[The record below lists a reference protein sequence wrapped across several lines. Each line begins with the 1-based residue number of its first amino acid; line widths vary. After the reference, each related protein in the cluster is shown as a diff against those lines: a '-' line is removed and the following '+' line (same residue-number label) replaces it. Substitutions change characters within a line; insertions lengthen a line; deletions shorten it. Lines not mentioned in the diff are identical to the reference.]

1 MRTATTL
8 LRVKRTR
15 LDRVT
20 ERPPEETRPEIR
32 TMKNMQAE
40 DKKRQEP
47 DRKGS
52 PKFLCIRIKN
62 KEAFERF
69 ERQIGTLPET
79 LKRPDKNG
87 DILAWYRLPPGT
99 EGAKPYKFAGGKIEL
114 TPHVSGPSKK
124 VEPVPPALLR
134 LITGRKFILEDE
146 FLELPVPKMIA
157 DGRVPEGNVLVYAP
171 PEHGKSLSMI
181 GFGECVTLGLDW
193 YGTKILDPGPVFY
206 VAAERAAGVRKRIAA
221 FREHRGITAP
231 NPRFFLMGEPVN
243 LFDAEGVDALIRE
256 LVSICPEGTPKII
269 YDTLNRCIGNAD
281 ENSNKDMGEVMR
293 NIDRIRNETGA
304 NLSMLVHHTPKDGKK
319 TPRGASVLSGGV
331 DTEIFLN
338 KPAGS
343 DTVTVSCHKQSDFE
357 RFPPFKLRLVQVP
370 IVVRG
375 EPMTSVV
382 LVPSE
387 ELQLDAKHQ
396 HILDALRVP
405 KTYSEWWDAVKDKM
419 SESTFKRKKK
429 ELEDHG
435 RVSKNKDV
443 YTLGS

>member
-1 MRTATTL
+1 
-8 LRVKRTR
+8 
-15 LDRVT
+15 
-20 ERPPEETRPEIR
+20 
-32 TMKNMQAE
+32 MKTQ
-40 DKKRQEP
+40 DKKPQQGGQEP
-47 DRKGS
+47 SRESS
-52 PKFLCIRIKN
+52 PKLCIRVKD

-69 ERQIGTLPET
+69 QRQVGKLPET

-157 DGRVPEGNVLVYAP
+157 DGRIPEGTVLVYAP
-171 PEHGKSLSMI
+171 PENGKSLSMI

-193 YGTKILDPGPVFY
+193 YGAKILDPGPVFY
-206 VAAERAAGVRKRIAA
+206 VVAERAAGVRKRIVA
-221 FREHRGITAP
+221 FRTYHGITAA
-231 NPRFFLMGEPVN
+231 NPRLFLMSEPVD
-243 LFDAEGVDALIRE
+243 LFEGEGVDALIRE
-256 LVSICPEGTPKII
+256 VVSICPEGTPKII

-304 NLSMLVHHTPKDGKK
+304 NLSILVHHPPKSGDS
-319 TPRGASVLSGGV
+319 PRGASVLSGGV
-331 DTEIFLN
+331 DTEIFLK
-338 KPAGS
+338 KPANS
-343 DTVTVSCHKQSDFE
+343 NTVTVSCKKQSDFE
-357 RFPPFKLRLVQVP
+357 RFPPFKLRLVVVP

-375 EPMTSVV
+375 EPTTSVV

-387 ELQLDAKHQ
+387 ELQLDTKHQ
-396 HILDALRVP
+396 HILDALREP
-405 KTYSEWWDAVKDKM
+405 KTYSELCDAVKDKM
-419 SESTFKRKKK
+419 SESTFKRKLKQ
-429 ELEDHG
+429 LEDHG
-435 RVSKNKDV
+435 RVNKTKHNGKVV